1 MPRHGASLPVAVAVS
16 CSADRQARAR
26 ITADGVFLEDLE
38 RNPARFLPE
47 PTEAD
52 LTAEVVR
59 IDLDQPMEAILA
71 ELSKHPVKTRLS
83 PTGTVVVARDIAHAK
98 ISERLQAGEPMQQY
112 LKDHPVYYA
121 GPAKTP
127 EGHASGSFGPPTP
140 GHMDSYAEEFKAAGQ
155 HERAS

>member
-1 MPRHGASLPVAVAVS
+1 MIRRPPRSTRTDTLFPYTTLFRSFCHAFRVIRMPRHGASLPVAVAVS

-26 ITADGVFLEDLE
+26 ITADGVFLEELE

-59 IDLDQPMEAILA
+59 IDLDQPMDAIRA

-83 PTGTVVVARDIAHAK
+83 LTGTVVVARDIAHAK
-98 ISERLQAGEPMQQY
+98 ISERLQAGEARKSTR
-112 LKDHPVYYA
+112 LKSSH
-121 GPAKTP
+121 
-127 EGHASGSFGPPTP
+127 
-140 GHMDSYAEEFKAAGQ
+140 
-155 HERAS
+155 

>member
-83 PTGTVVVARDIAHAK
+83 LTGTVVVARDIAHAK
-98 ISERLQAGEPMQQY
+98 ISARLQAGEPMRTGA
-112 LKDHPVYYA
+112 H
-121 GPAKTP
+121 T
-127 EGHASGSFGPPTP
+127 
-140 GHMDSYAEEFKAAGQ
+140 
-155 HERAS
+155 